1 MLIEIAILCVIVLIL
16 WNAAKK
22 PSEYPPGPWGVP
34 GFGHIPFDLSNLDF
48 RLEELKKKHGN
59 IFSWRIGTRLLVFLS
74 DPKQIREAFQ
84 SSTFAN
90 RPDSMMFS
98 LLEGDPK
105 LGLAASNGIRWN
117 NSRKFTL
124 RHLRDLG
131 MGKSKIVSAVQHE
144 ASEIVKVMKNQ
155 AGSPAPLPQALK
167 PAVINILWQMVASI
181 RHELD
186 NQEIFDIDNMIHKI
200 HENAAF
206 LMIQT
211 FFPWVQTILPES
223 LFNFIIRKHIFSEAS
238 SALES
243 KLKKIVKEHIK
254 NLDENN
260 PRDYIDDYL
269 IEEKKQRDNPD
280 STMSI
285 RDLVVCIADLFSA
298 GLETTTTMIY
308 WSVFYLASFPEVQ
321 KKLHDEIDKVLPK
334 GILVTMEDKKRLPFT
349 EAFINEVLRFSSLA
363 PLGGFRTVTND
374 TKFGGFTIPK
384 DAIVGMMAGSVH
396 FDSKYFEFPKE
407 FRPERFINAE
417 GKFESPKE
425 FLMPFGIGKRQC
437 LGESLGRMELFIFL
451 TTMLQ
456 ELKFSVPPNQTIDLT
471 PNPVPAFHPPKFDQN
486 ILITIRK

>member
-1 MLIEIAILCVIVLIL
+1 
-16 WNAAKK
+16 
-22 PSEYPPGPWGVP
+22 
-34 GFGHIPFDLSNLDF
+34 
-48 RLEELKKKHGN
+48 
-59 IFSWRIGTRLLVFLS
+59 
-74 DPKQIREAFQ
+74 
-84 SSTFAN
+84 
-90 RPDSMMFS
+90 MMFS

-167 PAVINILWQMVASI
+167 PAVINILWQMVASMNLI
-181 RHELD
+181 IKKFL
-186 NQEIFDIDNMIHKI
+186 DIDNMIHKI
-200 HENAAF
+200 HKNAAF
-206 LMIQT
+206 LMIET
-211 FFPWVQTILPES
+211 FFPWVKTILPES
-223 LFNFIIRKHIFSEAS
+223 LFNFIIRKHIFNEAS
-238 SALES
+238 SALEA

-269 IEEKKQRDNPD
+269 IEEKKHRDNPD

-308 WSVFYLASFPEVQ
+308 WAVFYLASFPEVQ
-321 KKLHDEIDKVLPK
+321 KKLHDEIDKALPK
-334 GILVTMEDKKRLPFT
+334 GILVTMEDKKRNIVLYRVNAIDFKFRHSIV
-349 EAFINEVLRFSSLA
+349 FIFY
-363 PLGGFRTVTND
+363 
-374 TKFGGFTIPK
+374 

-425 FLMPFGIGKRQC
+425 CLMPFGIGKRQC
-437 LGESLGRMELFIFL
+437 LGESLARMELFIFL

-456 ELKFSVPPNQTIDLT
+456 ELQFSVPPNQTIDLT